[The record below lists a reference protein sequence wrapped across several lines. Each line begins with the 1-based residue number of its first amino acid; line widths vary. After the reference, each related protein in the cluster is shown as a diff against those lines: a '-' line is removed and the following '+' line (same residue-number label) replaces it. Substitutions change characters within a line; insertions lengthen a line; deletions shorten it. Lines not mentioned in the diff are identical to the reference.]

1 MRFSYKP
8 SKSFKL
14 MKKFNILQRI
24 ALFKVCSKKTFRI
37 MKLSTFFL
45 FATVFNVFGSI
56 SYSQNARLNLDMKD
70 ATMQTVLKAIEGQTE
85 FFFLYSSKM
94 IDVNKKVDI
103 NVTDKN
109 IIDVLDELI
118 TGTDIKYAVR
128 DRQILLFNKEAD
140 LTMILQQN
148 RITGTIIGKDGAP
161 LPGVNVVITGT
172 TQGTITD
179 IAGKYN
185 IDVPT
190 GSKSITFSFIGMEPQ
205 EISIGNLNEINVT
218 MAESAFSLD
227 EVMVIGYGT
236 VKRSDLT
243 GSVSSIKGDKI
254 SLQGV
259 GNPVQALS
267 GIATG
272 VQVIQNSGQPGSD
285 LNVIIR
291 GGNSLLGSNEPLYIV
306 DGSPMVAGLNILNNN
321 DIESIEIL
329 KDASATAIYGSRG
342 ANGIVLVTTKKGKEG
357 KPVFEYAGYYGVQQV
372 SKTIDMLNAKEY
384 ATLANVRAA
393 NDGEKPYFSDS
404 QIASFGEGTNW
415 QNEIFQLAPIQ
426 NHSLR
431 YSGGSD
437 KTTFNISGSYFDQKG
452 IIINS
457 GYSNLQFKTSLETK
471 INPNWKLSLNTILS
485 RRENKNIYSNNTERG
500 RGVLSASLGISPT
513 ISVRDDNGKYSSSRP
528 YGFSPEGLENPVAM
542 ALERKQARHSNDL
555 YFNLFTNGKLTKDLV
570 LYSSVGVQYEN
581 TRGDL
586 YSPSILLASQIGDA
600 SISYSEFTNLVN
612 ENTLTYSKKIGDGH
626 ELTVM
631 GGLTAQINTVQN
643 ETAGSTGFLTDRLEN
658 FSLQSG
664 SNSVPAYSDYTNWTL
679 LSYLGRVN
687 YSFKGKYL
695 ITSSIRADGSSRFG
709 RDNKW
714 GYFPSAA
721 LAWKVNEEDF
731 LKGNKIINNL
741 KLRASWGQTGST
753 ALAPY
758 QSLSTLSSVRTVFDD
773 NIFIGYAPGGS
784 MSNPKLRW
792 ERTDQINAGVD
803 IGLFVD
809 RIILSADIYHK
820 KTSDILVNVPVVLS
834 SGYSNQITNLGDVQ
848 NNGFEISLNSRVLNG
863 QFGLNLGVNLSANR
877 NKVISLPQGGDIF
890 GTSIGYVLPSMSLVR
905 EGYPVGVFYGY
916 VEDGLKA
923 DGTIK
928 YVDINDDG
936 KITSADRTIIGDPN
950 PKFIFGINSEMSY
963 RNFGLSVLVSGV
975 KGNDIFNYNLVSL
988 EDSFGYGLNQMTDI
1002 LGNYW
1007 TADNPNPNAKY
1018 PRVSKSTMYLGSDRY
1033 IEDGSY
1039 LQLKSVKL
1047 SYAFK
1052 GEKFGSSPLNKSQV
1066 YISLQNAITL
1076 TKYSFYSPIQ
1086 NTYGGGISKGIDQY
1100 GYPDARTIM
1109 FGVIISL

>member
-1 MRFSYKP
+1 
-8 SKSFKL
+8 
-14 MKKFNILQRI
+14 
-24 ALFKVCSKKTFRI
+24 
-37 MKLSTFFL
+37 MKLSTFLL
-45 FATVFNVFGSI
+45 FATVFNLFGSI
-56 SYSQNARLNLDMKD
+56 SYSQNARVSLDMKD

-103 NVTDKN
+103 TVTDKN
-109 IIDVLDELI
+109 ITDVLDELI
-118 TGTDIKYAVR
+118 TGSDIKYAVR
-128 DRQILLFNKEAD
+128 DKQILLFNKEAD

-148 RITGTIIGKDGAP
+148 RITGTVIGRDGSP
-161 LPGVNVVITGT
+161 LAGVNVVITGT

-179 IAGKYN
+179 IAGKYI
-185 IDVPT
+185 IDVPK

-205 EISIGNLNEINVT
+205 EINIGNSLEINAT
-218 MAESAFSLD
+218 MVESAISLD

-243 GSVSSIKGDKI
+243 GSVSSVKGDKI

-267 GIATG
+267 GIASG
-272 VQVIQNSGQPGSD
+272 VQVIQTSGQPGSD
-285 LNVIIR
+285 LNVLIR

-306 DGSPMVAGLNILNNN
+306 DGSPMVSGLNILNNN

-357 KPVFEYAGYYGVQQV
+357 KPSFEYSGYYGVQQV
-372 SKTIDMLNAKEY
+372 SKTIHMLNATEY

-393 NDGEKPYFSDS
+393 NDGEQPYFTDS
-404 QIASFGEGTNW
+404 QISSFGVGTNW
-415 QNEIFQLAPIQ
+415 QNEIFQIAPIQ
-426 NHSLR
+426 NHSIR

-437 KTTFNISGSYFDQKG
+437 KTTFNISASFFDQKG

-457 GYSNLQFKTSLETK
+457 GYNNLQLKTGLETK
-471 INPNWKLSLNTILS
+471 INQNWKLSLNTIFS

-500 RGVLSASLGISPT
+500 RGVLSAALGISPT
-513 ISVRDDNGKYSSSRP
+513 ISVRDNNGNYSSSRP

-542 ALERKQARHSNDL
+542 ALERKQATHSNDL
-555 YFNLFTNGKLTKDLV
+555 YINLFTNGTLAKDLV

-600 SISYSEFTNLVN
+600 SISYSEYTNIVN
-612 ENTLTYSKKIGDGH
+612 ENTLTYSKKIGNGH
-626 ELTVM
+626 ELTAM
-631 GGLTAQINTVQN
+631 GGMTEQINTVQD

-658 FSLQSG
+658 YSLQSG

-687 YSFKGKYL
+687 YSYKGKYL

-709 RDNKW
+709 RDSKW

-721 LAWKVNEEDF
+721 LAWKINEENF
-731 LKGNKIINNL
+731 LKGNKVVNNL
-741 KLRASWGQTGST
+741 KLRLSWGQTGST

-803 IGLFVD
+803 LGLLDD
-809 RIILSADIYHK
+809 RFILSADIYQK

-848 NNGFEISLNSRVLNG
+848 NKGFEISLNSRILDG
-863 QFGLNLGVNLSANR
+863 QFSWNLGFNISANR

-916 VEDGLKA
+916 VENGLKD
-923 DGTIK
+923 DGTIN
-928 YVDINDDG
+928 YVDINNDG
-936 KITSADRTIIGDPN
+936 KITNADRTIIGDPN

-963 RNFGLSVLVSGV
+963 KNFGLSILISGV

-1018 PRVSKSTMYLGSDRY
+1018 PRISKNTMYLGSDRY

-1047 SYAFK
+1047 SYTLK
-1052 GEKFGSSPLNKSQV
+1052 GEKFSSSKFKNSQV
-1066 YISLQNAITL
+1066 YLSLQNAITL

-1109 FGVIISL
+1109 FGVIVNL